1 MRVARRVP
9 EPSLPSGAMRF
20 ALRLALAGCLGLAT
34 ALLMS
39 CGGGGSP
46 NLIPAGNAG
55 PLKDDFA
62 AVASAVAAGD
72 CSTAATAVQKAQADL
87 AALPNSVDSALRAK
101 LTSGVN
107 NLAAIEPGECTSV
120 TTATT
125 PTTATTV
132 TTTPPTTTTQ
142 PTTTTAPTT
151 PTPRPRPPRRPTP
164 RPPPPSNGG
173 GTPAPGS
180 GGGQGN
186 GGSGGAQGN
195 GQ

>member
-1 MRVARRVP
+1 
-9 EPSLPSGAMRF
+9 MRF
-20 ALRLALAGCLGLAT
+20 ALRLALAGSLGLAT

-87 AALPNSVDSALRAK
+87 AALPNTVDSALRAK

-142 PTTTTAPTT
+142 PTTTTSTQTT
-151 PTPRPRPPRRPTP
+151 PTTTPTTTTDTGTTPPL
-164 RPPPPSNGG
+164 PSNGG
-173 GTPAPGS
+173 GQPAPGS

-195 GQ
+195 G

>member
-1 MRVARRVP
+1 
-9 EPSLPSGAMRF
+9 MRF
-20 ALRLALAGCLGLAT
+20 ALKICLAGCLGLAT

-39 CGGGGSP
+39 CGSGGAA

-72 CSTAATAVQKAQADL
+72 CTTAKTAVQKAQSDL
-87 AALPNSVDSALRAK
+87 ASLPASVDSALRAK
-101 LTSGVN
+101 LTNGVN
-107 NLAAIEPGECTSV
+107 NLASIAPVDCQNA

-132 TTTPPTTTTQ
+132 TTTPTTTTTTSTNTTPTQ
-142 PTTTTAPTT
+142 TTTTAPTT
-151 PTPRPRPPRRPTP
+151 PTTPSTPTTTP
-164 RPPPPSNGG
+164 TTPSNSGG
-173 GTPAPGS
+173 APAPGGAQAPSGS
-180 GGGQGN
+180 GGG
-186 GGSGGAQGN
+186 GGSGGAGGTP